1 MASPLPSLRSPRRLT
16 EGARRRAAD
25 TMLTFA
31 GLSDW
36 PVFIAKVLFYSFR
49 DVIFRLK
56 YGKTV
61 IRHVS
66 DIVVGVGA
74 TVVGGGMI
82 FVVFTMAFFVGTE
95 VGLQGYTGLQSIGA
109 QSFMGLVGSFANV
122 REITPVIAAT
132 ALAAQCGSAFTAELG
147 AMRISEE
154 IDALEVMGISSLVYL
169 VCTRVV
175 AALIALVPLYLI
187 ALFASFFATRLIS
200 TSFFDLAPG
209 VYDYY
214 FRLYLPTIDLVYS
227 AIKVAVFSFAVIVIH
242 CFYGYHATGGPV
254 GVGHAAG
261 RAIRL
266 SIIVIVTLNLLL
278 SYLFWGQGAT
288 VRLSG

>member
-1 MASPLPSLRSPRRLT
+1 MAGPFLPTRAAARAAMLGTAVRRSGDLAQWPLFVYRVLLYSLRDLILHRKY
-16 EGARRRAAD
+16 ARSVA
-25 TMLTFA
+25 
-31 GLSDW
+31 
-36 PVFIAKVLFYSFR
+36 
-49 DVIFRLK
+49 
-56 YGKTV
+56 
-61 IRHVS
+61 RHVS
-66 DIVVGVGA
+66 DIVVGAGA

-82 FVVFTMAFFVGTE
+82 FVIFTMAFFVGTE
-95 VGLQGYTGLQSIGA
+95 VGLQGYTGLRSIGA
-109 QSFMGLVGSFANV
+109 ESFMGLVGSFANV
-122 REITPVIAAT
+122 REITPVIAAV

-154 IDALEVMGISSLVYL
+154 IDALEVMGIGSFAYL

-200 TSFFDLAPG
+200 TEFFDLAPG

-227 AIKVAVFSFAVIVIH
+227 SIKVAVFSFAVITIH
-242 CFYGYHATGGPV
+242 CYYGYHATGGPA
-254 GVGHAAG
+254 GVGQAAG

-266 SIIVIVTLNLLL
+266 SIITIVTLNLLL
-278 SYLFWGQGAT
+278 SYVFWGGGAT
-288 VRLSG
+288 VRLTG

>member
-1 MASPLPSLRSPRRLT
+1 MLALPKGQTLAR
-16 EGARRRAAD
+16 GARAAAERYAS
-25 TMLTFA
+25 LA
-31 GLSDW
+31 AW
-36 PVFIAKVLFYSFR
+36 PLFVTKVLYRSLV

-56 YGKTV
+56 YGRTV
-61 IRHVS
+61 LRHVS

-95 VGLQGYTGLQSIGA
+95 IGLQGYTGLETIGA

-154 IDALEVMGISSLVYL
+154 IDALEVMGINSLVYL

-187 ALFASFFATRLIS
+187 ALFASFFATRLVS

-209 VYDYY
+209 AYDYY
-214 FRLYLPTIDLVYS
+214 FHLYLPTIDLVYS
-227 AIKVAVFSFAVIVIH
+227 TIKVGVFATAVIIIH
-242 CFYGYHATGGPV
+242 SFYGYYATGGPV
-254 GVGHAAG
+254 GVGAAAG

-266 SIIVIVTLNLLL
+266 SIIVVVTLNLLL
-278 SYLFWGQGAT
+278 SYVFWGQGST

>member
-1 MASPLPSLRSPRRLT
+1 MLASPKVRGLGRTAEAAVEKYASLAS
-16 EGARRRAAD
+16 
-25 TMLTFA
+25 
-31 GLSDW
+31 W
-36 PVFIAKVLFYSFR
+36 PLFVTKVLSRALF
-49 DVIFRLK
+49 DVVLRLK

-95 VGLQGYTGLQSIGA
+95 IGLQGYTGLQTIGA

-147 AMRISEE
+147 AMRIAEE
-154 IDALEVMGISSLVYL
+154 IDALEVMGINSLVYL

-175 AALIALVPLYLI
+175 AALIALIPLYLI
-187 ALFASFFATRLIS
+187 ALFASFFATRWVS

-209 VYDYY
+209 AYDYY
-214 FRLYLPTIDLVYS
+214 FHLYLPTIDLVYS
-227 AIKVAVFSFAVIVIH
+227 TIKVGVFSTAVIIIH
-242 CFYGYHATGGPV
+242 SYYGYYATGGPV
-254 GVGHAAG
+254 GVGAAAG
-261 RAIRL
+261 RAIRT
-266 SIIVIVTLNLLL
+266 SIIVVVTLNLLL
-278 SYLFWGQGAT
+278 SYVFWGQGST

>member
-1 MASPLPSLRSPRRLT
+1 MAGPIPAAGAGTRAVAAAGTAVRRTGDL
-16 EGARRRAAD
+16 AQ
-25 TMLTFA
+25 
-31 GLSDW
+31 W
-36 PVFIAKVLFYSFR
+36 PVFMQRVVVYSVR
-49 DVIFRLK
+49 DLILRRK
-56 YGKTV
+56 YAKTV
-61 IRHVS
+61 ARHVS
-66 DIVVGVGA
+66 DIVVGAGA

-82 FVVFTMAFFVGTE
+82 FVIFTMAFFVGTE
-95 VGLQGYTGLQSIGA
+95 VGLQGYTGLRSIGA
-109 QSFMGLVGSFANV
+109 ESFMGLVGSFANV
-122 REITPVIAAT
+122 REITPVIAAV

-154 IDALEVMGISSLVYL
+154 IDALEVMGIGSFAYL

-200 TSFFDLAPG
+200 TQFFDLAPG

-227 AIKVAVFSFAVIVIH
+227 SIKVAVFSFAVITIH
-242 CFYGYHATGGPV
+242 CFYGYYAGGGPA
-254 GVGHAAG
+254 GVGRAAG

-266 SIIVIVTLNLLL
+266 SIITIVTLNLLL
-278 SYLFWGQGAT
+278 SYVFWGSGAT
-288 VRLSG
+288 VRLTG

>member
-1 MASPLPSLRSPRRLT
+1 MMAGLQLREGRVSRTVT
-16 EGARRRAAD
+16 ESAERFGR
-25 TMLTFA
+25 
-31 GLSDW
+31 LSDW
-36 PVFIAKVLFYSFR
+36 PVFVAKVLLYCVGDLILR
-49 DVIFRLK
+49 RK

-61 IRHVS
+61 LRHVS

-82 FVVFTMAFFVGTE
+82 FVIFTMAFFVGTE
-95 VGLQGYTGLQSIGA
+95 IGLQGYTGLQSIGA
-109 QSFMGLVGSFANV
+109 QSFMGIVGSFANV

-154 IDALEVMGISSLVYL
+154 IDALEVMGIRSFTYL
-169 VCTRVV
+169 ICTRVV
-175 AALIALVPLYLI
+175 AALIALIPLYLI
-187 ALFASFFATRLIS
+187 ALFASFFATKLIS
-200 TSFFDLAPG
+200 TQFFDLAPG

-227 AIKVAVFSFAVIVIH
+227 SIKVAVFAFAVIVIH
-242 CFYGYHATGGPV
+242 CFYGYYATGGPV
-254 GVGHAAG
+254 GVGRAAG

-266 SIIVIVTLNLLL
+266 SIIVIVSLNLLL
-278 SYLFWGQGAT
+278 SYLFWGSGAT
-288 VRLSG
+288 VRLTG